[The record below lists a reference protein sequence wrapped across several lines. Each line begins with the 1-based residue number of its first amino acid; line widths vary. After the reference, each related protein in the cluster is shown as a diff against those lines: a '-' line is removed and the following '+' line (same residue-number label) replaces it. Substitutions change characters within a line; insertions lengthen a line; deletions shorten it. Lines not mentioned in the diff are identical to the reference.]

1 MERKAKRGL
10 SAMMIV
16 GTVFTVLGA
25 IFLIVGIYLFANT
38 SGDEAKIFLLVFGIM
53 GIIFLIPGII
63 CLVYEITKR
72 NRQKKL
78 LENGN
83 YVTAEFFDV
92 EMNYSINVNSRHP
105 YIARFRY
112 QDAQGNVH
120 IFKSRNLFINPETM
134 MKDNMVKVYVDGE
147 NYKYYYV
154 DIDEIMPKVYE
165 H

>member
-1 MERKAKRGL
+1 MEKKVKNGL

-25 IFLIVGIYLFANT
+25 VFLAAGITLFAGG
-38 SGDEAKIFLLVFGIM
+38 SGAGAEVFLMVFGII
-53 GIIFLIPGII
+53 GVLALIPGLV
-63 CLVYEITKR
+63 CLIKEMTKR
-72 NRQKKL
+72 SRQKKI

-83 YVTAEFFDV
+83 YVMAEFFDTQL
-92 EMNYSINVNSRHP
+92 NYHINVNGRHP

-134 MKDNMVKVYVDGE
+134 IKDNMVKVYVDGD

-154 DIDEIMPKVYE
+154 DIDEIMPQIYE